1 MKIIRRK
8 QTYISNEEV
17 VEMENLQIQYEDR
30 DVDLDE
36 IKKIASM
43 SSERIQKD
51 YDARLQEAIREHDT
65 FYIRRKLDNVST
77 YDLIKMIIQKLK

>member
-1 MKIIRRK
+1 
-8 QTYISNEEV
+8 
-17 VEMENLQIQYEDR
+17 MENLQIQYEDR